1 MCFWVVAFDLLGS
14 AVVWFG
20 LWFAVILLMCW
31 YLVLLHYVVGLV
43 GLRVDAILVNLLLGL
58 TSCLV
63 VGLR

>member
-14 AVVWFG
+14 AVVWFE
-20 LWFAVILLMCW
+20 LWFTVILLMCW

-43 GLRVDAILVNLLLGL
+43 GLCVDAILVNLLLGL

>member
-14 AVVWFG
+14 VVVWFG
-20 LWFAVILLMCW
+20 LWFTVILLLCW
-31 YLVLLHYVVGLV
+31 YLVLLHYGVGLV